1 MIAHGHEDEIF
12 SQYSNEFW
20 PNYPNFKVGLL
31 WFLGALKKEPIN
43 ESRILFEHELQNAF
57 FHQLK
62 QRSFHYILKKFISV
76 KPLPRKM
83 FLQMDNYVKD
93 NKNCHL
99 LTFLSF
105 LIAKE
110 MFKECTKTYHETKSY
125 QSRMCETY
133 HAPKKD
139 NLVCQMRELIICFL
153 YLRCLFEEMSTKIL
167 FVEWG
172 KLPILELVNI
182 G

>member
-1 MIAHGHEDEIF
+1 MIAHGHGDEIF

-83 FLQMDNYVKD
+83 LLQMDN
-93 NKNCHL
+93 
-99 LTFLSF
+99 
-105 LIAKE
+105 
-110 MFKECTKTYHETKSY
+110 
-125 QSRMCETY
+125 
-133 HAPKKD
+133 
-139 NLVCQMRELIICFL
+139 
-153 YLRCLFEEMSTKIL
+153 
-167 FVEWG
+167 
-172 KLPILELVNI
+172 
-182 G
+182 